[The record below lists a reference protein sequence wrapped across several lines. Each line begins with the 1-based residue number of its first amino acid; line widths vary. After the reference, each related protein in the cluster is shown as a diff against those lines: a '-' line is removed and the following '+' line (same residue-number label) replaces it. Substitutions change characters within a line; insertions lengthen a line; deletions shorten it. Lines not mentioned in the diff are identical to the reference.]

1 MAEPRKKYRYI
12 VKKVIQN
19 PDAVTPDMILK
30 VSDMPLANDHI
41 IKDICRYYDL
51 PESMVQGIVNF
62 MGRYCLG
69 VVREGLMET
78 IMLAGFGKFAP
89 NIKMLQG
96 KTKRIRAIQNGTQ
109 LLYLA
114 IQGKNINFIP
124 QINPIQHESLQSQG
138 ESDINNSDETEDV
151 ENLQEEDDLGDDSW
165 GTEEDEM

>member
-1 MAEPRKKYRYI
+1 MAEPRKKYRYV
-12 VKKVIQN
+12 VKKVVQN
-19 PDAVTPDMILK
+19 PDALKPNMILK
-30 VSDMPLANDHI
+30 VADMPCANEHI
-41 IKDICRYYDL
+41 IQDICRYYDI
-51 PESMVQGIVNF
+51 PRSMAQGVINF

-69 VVREGLMET
+69 VVREGMMET

-124 QINPIQHESLQSQG
+124 QINPIQHDPLQPKTESGQDQF
-138 ESDINNSDETEDV
+138 DEEI
-151 ENLQEEDDLGDDSW
+151 QEEDDLGDDSW
-165 GTEEDEM
+165 SLEEDEV